1 MKQSVLTVYIKLK
14 IRLFLIHLKSKII
27 VLTEELIHNPND
39 TEQLMLRQIL
49 ENQREQRSFQ
59 FHKWDI
65 LVDKRKNQ
73 YSQPYFG
80 KELDKRHL
88 IFSQ

>member
-1 MKQSVLTVYIKLK
+1 MYIAVKRL
-14 IRLFLIHLKSKII
+14 LFLIRLKSKII
-27 VLTEELIHNPND
+27 VLKAAIVHNPND
-39 TEQLMLRQIL
+39 TEQLMLKQIL

-65 LVDKRKNQ
+65 LAGKRKNQ
-73 YSQPYFG
+73 YFQPYFG
-80 KELDKRHL
+80 KALDKRHL

>member
-1 MKQSVLTVYIKLK
+1 MYIELK
-14 IRLFLIHLKSKII
+14 RLLILIRLKSKII
-27 VLTEELIHNPND
+27 VLKVAIVHNPND
-39 TEQLMLRQIL
+39 TEQLMLKQIP

-65 LVDKRKNQ
+65 LADKHKNQ

-80 KELDKRHL
+80 KVLDKRHL
-88 IFSQ
+88 IFLQ

>member
-65 LVDKRKNQ
+65 LADKRKNQ
-73 YSQPYFG
+73 YFQPYFG
-80 KELDKRHL
+80 KVLDKRHL
-88 IFSQ
+88 IFLQ